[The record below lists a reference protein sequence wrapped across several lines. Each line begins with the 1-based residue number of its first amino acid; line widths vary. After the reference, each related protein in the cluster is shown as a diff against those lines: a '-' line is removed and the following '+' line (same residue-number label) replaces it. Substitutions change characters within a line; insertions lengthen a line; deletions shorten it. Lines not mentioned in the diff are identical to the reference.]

1 MNNLFDSMLSIL
13 NVRLDYTFK
22 FSHVQQS
29 ALACTQDIPMPEFPE
44 IERIPSDLEE
54 LLDRFFAVSRQ
65 DLEQMRNA
73 LHVRDFETLVR
84 LGHTARGTGSGYGFK
99 GMGRIGHEIELAAL
113 NRDPDALEQYVDTL
127 ARYLDTVRV
136 EFDG

>member
-1 MNNLFDSMLSIL
+1 MP
-13 NVRLDYTFK
+13 
-22 FSHVQQS
+22 
-29 ALACTQDIPMPEFPE
+29 IPEYPEV
-44 IERIPSDLEE
+44 ERIPSDLEE
-54 LLDRFFAVSRQ
+54 LLDRFFDVSRQ

-99 GMGRIGHEIELAAL
+99 GMGMIGHEIEQAAL
-113 NRDPDALEQYVDTL
+113 SRDPDALEQHVDSL